1 MTSEFAGTS
10 MNTLITNAAF
20 HHVEIPCEDLELAE
34 RFYII
39 IFGARVYMRRDVKRR
54 SDVPST
60 GTIAEAEENGF
71 EIDGTY
77 MRIGDGLR
85 IGFLK
90 SQQTHNQRELDHLA
104 FAVDDEDLASLWR
117 RLTEVSVE
125 VIDHNPNRMI
135 IRDPFGMMLEL
146 WPRSALDRMGLL

>member
-1 MTSEFAGTS
+1 
-10 MNTLITNAAF
+10 MNTLIKNASF
-20 HHVEIPCEDLELAE
+20 HHIEVPCHDLELAE
-34 RFYII
+34 RFYVIV
-39 IFGARVYMRRDVKRR
+39 FGARVYMRRDARR
-54 SDVPST
+54 RPGVPLG

-77 MRIGDGLR
+77 MRIGDGIR

-90 SQQTHNQRELDHLA
+90 NQQEHNQREMDHLA
-104 FAVDDEDLASLWR
+104 FTVDDEDLAALWR

-125 VIDHNPNRMI
+125 VIEHNADRMI

-146 WPRSALDRMGLL
+146 WPRSVLDRMGLL